1 VKIGQQGRPTHT
13 IAGPMRALFALAL
26 IVAACGGPAQ
36 ASRQVAVPAPA
47 GAAVADATQE
57 LSMEVRELI

>member
-1 VKIGQQGRPTHT
+1 
-13 IAGPMRALFALAL
+13 MRALFALAL